1 VTGMMDLDL
10 YLRFALALGFVIG
23 LIGLIGWLARRYGV
37 GGNRISAKGG
47 KLRRLSVIEVQPLD
61 AKRRLVL
68 IRRDGTEHLLLCG
81 QGRDIV
87 VESNIRS
94 EEDIPAFA
102 KLVQEPAMEAVQ

>member
-1 VTGMMDLDL
+1 MDLDI
-10 YLRFALALGFVIG
+10 YLRFALALAFVIG
-23 LIGLIGWLARRYGV
+23 LIGFIGWLARRYGV

-47 KLRRLSVIEVQPLD
+47 RVRRLSVVEVQPLD

-87 VESNIRS
+87 VESNIRP
-94 EEDIPAFA
+94 EDAVPAFA
-102 KLVQEPAMEAVQ
+102 KLVEEPAAEAAP